1 MLQQICRYKLNYH
14 QGQLIKN
21 KIILGI
27 QISEPFFFLQ
37 RHVSASDALLVSFRF
52 LSLQKKTLHSFLHKT
67 MKVVKTKG
75 TWSSNKTKQL
85 SRTRHRFS
93 FSREKKTNKQPLLI
107 NDARAWE
114 RSEAKNCCLAFT
126 HVGLSSDDAT
136 CRLVSL
142 AYDHHRLI

>member
-27 QISEPFFFLQ
+27 QISEPFFFWQ

-52 LSLQKKTLHSFLHKT
+52 LSLQKKKTLHSFLHKT

-75 TWSSNKTKQL
+75 T
-85 SRTRHRFS
+85 
-93 FSREKKTNKQPLLI
+93 
-107 NDARAWE
+107 
-114 RSEAKNCCLAFT
+114 
-126 HVGLSSDDAT
+126 
-136 CRLVSL
+136 
-142 AYDHHRLI
+142 